1 MISQEI
7 KFNDKI
13 NTYSIFIG
21 KNIIINLQK
30 KIKKICPKTKRIL
43 LIIDKNIPNKFK
55 ILKKN

>member
-30 KIKKICPKTKRIL
+30 KIKKICPKTKGYY
-43 LIIDKNIPNKFK
+43 
-55 ILKKN
+55 